1 MDQESGHGP
10 LDEREMAPAVGTRR
24 RRPYHPPTLT
34 TFGSVEEFTR
44 GSGTGKADTPF
55 PGRVKN

>member
-1 MDQESGHGP
+1 MDHDSGKGP
-10 LDEREMAPAVGTRR
+10 ETVERKRR
-24 RRPYHPPTLT
+24 AYQAPTLT

-44 GSGTGKADTPF
+44 GSGTGKSDAPF